1 VGVTWKAAV
10 TEATLITEVTTEVTT
25 ADIRGLIFIFSAA
38 TMTEVAMCR
47 IIVIADLSVVRRR
60 TLAVADIA
68 EAIGG
73 EPHNAFDK
81 NRPD

>member
-10 TEATLITEVTTEVTT
+10 TEVTLITEVTTEVTT

-38 TMTEVAMCR
+38 TMTEVAMCTL
-47 IIVIADLSVVRRR
+47 IVIADLTVVRRR

-73 EPHNAFDK
+73 EPHNSLDK
-81 NRPD
+81 KQT

>member
-1 VGVTWKAAV
+1 VWVTWTEVTAV
-10 TEATLITEVTTEVTT
+10 TVITEVTT
-25 ADIRGLIFIFSAA
+25 AGIQGLISIFSAA

-60 TLAVADIA
+60 TLAVVDIV

-73 EPHNAFDK
+73 EPHNALDK
-81 NRPD
+81 KQT